1 MAGRRRVVASV
12 TAMMRAAG
20 VGGGKTTA
28 VTTRS
33 ANRIVLP
40 PLLLV
45 LLLSAAAAAASS
57 DSSPPTPAGKAAAA
71 APQQQQPLVVVAPGG
86 ALRVGQAVISSTFS
100 SGPVLHAF
108 NVTAAADG
116 WSVRVVHTSPSH
128 VSITGSATDFSVS
141 RDYLLAADGRVLI
154 NDTISARPGQGVVG
168 VQVRHSLW
176 SPELFIHG
184 ASGAGSSRYASSCAT
199 FGISGQLQAST
210 GTLGYDAGTDGNPSV
225 FAAFGE
231 SRRSPSSLGTTTA
244 AASLGVGMVALDDV
258 FIAHSETANRA
269 GQLDAFSAKVGPA
282 TIATVALRSQS
293 RPLGGGATS
302 IVLVIYTFSCS
313 ALAGAV

>member
-1 MAGRRRVVASV
+1 
-12 TAMMRAAG
+12 
-20 VGGGKTTA
+20 
-28 VTTRS
+28 
-33 ANRIVLP
+33 
-40 PLLLV
+40 
-45 LLLSAAAAAASS
+45 
-57 DSSPPTPAGKAAAA
+57 
-71 APQQQQPLVVVAPGG
+71 VVAPGG

-184 ASGAGSSRYASSCAT
+184 ASGAGSSRYATSCAT
-199 FGISGQLQAST
+199 FGISASSCRPVQARSDT
-210 GTLGYDAGTDGNPSV
+210 TLVRTATHQCLLPL
-225 FAAFGE
+225 E
-231 SRRSPSSLGTTTA
+231 RA
-244 AASLGVGMVALDDV
+244 AAA
-258 FIAHSETANRA
+258 
-269 GQLDAFSAKVGPA
+269 PA
-282 TIATVALRSQS
+282 A
-293 RPLGGGATS
+293 
-302 IVLVIYTFSCS
+302 
-313 ALAGAV
+313 